1 MTAAWGRLVVACLR
15 ALRIKAGKGIRVSAT
30 PSGVVVSVDP
40 STSGLAN
47 PARPTQIDHPF
58 RLRNASTTA
67 PAAAKVR
74 VRFGQ
79 VNSIT
84 PTIDGVPLNAAEP
97 PALTVVTGVIYLRV
111 EVDVEG
117 VVTAATIA
125 SAAELPADTAT
136 YGHLTIGEV
145 TVADNKITVGYQ
157 SVTHSLQHRRCGVR
171 EHHWWG
177 V

>member
-1 MTAAWGRLVVACLR
+1 MTAAWGRAVVACLR
-15 ALRIKAGKGIRVSAT
+15 SLRIRPGKGIRISAT
-30 PSGVVVSVDP
+30 PSGVVVSWDP
-40 STSGLAN
+40 AAAGQAN

-58 RLRNASTTA
+58 RLRNASTIS

-84 PTIDGVPLNAAEP
+84 PTIGGVPLDAAEP
-97 PALTVVTGVIYLRV
+97 PALTVVSGVVYLRV
-111 EVDVEG
+111 EVDVDG
-117 VVTAATIA
+117 LVTAATIA

-136 YGHLTIGEV
+136 LGHLTIGTV
-145 TVADNKITVGYQ
+145 TVASNKITAGNQ
-157 SVTHSLQHRRCGVR
+157 SVTHSLQHRRCGVS

-177 V
+177 I